1 VLILKIKQAATALK
15 DGRLDEA
22 YELARTEEFR
32 THRDGQE
39 LVGQLVRNLVA
50 RGQNHLSAERLSQAL
65 ADCEKAERLG
75 GNLPETAA
83 LRTAVTD
90 AIANRQQA
98 ERQRAG
104 LVTAARQHIRDG
116 WLSLGEQALA
126 DVSGQSV
133 EALRGE
139 AEARRAKAE
148 QALNRAEQALN
159 RQDWALAI
167 ESLREARQAHASN
180 PRTADLMDR
189 ATALVADQTG
199 KAVTQGRLDA
209 AEAML
214 QYLGSLANPTL
225 QIQELARLLCEC
237 RSAASCLERGQPRQ
251 AAEILHRLSA
261 AHSEAGWLAEACRYA
276 EQAAAGTESLRRG
289 PLGWFTGME
298 LPVGR
303 PTTATEPDRTEILA
317 SPEPANR
324 RAPGGAVPDRFM
336 LQVDTVGSFLVLR
349 QPRLTIGPISSSR
362 RPDLALLA
370 EAGLPVVTIERQDDD
385 YFLSSDSPIRVND
398 MPVQRKLLSDGDR
411 ISLGPRCVVKFT
423 LPSAASTS
431 AVLHLSGCR
440 LPSGDARRVILM
452 DKSVVLGP
460 GALAHIRA
468 DQMVAPAVLHIRD
481 GRLLVRSTTEVK
493 IDGRPIDEQAG
504 IPVGAC
510 ACIGPISL
518 AVATAE
524 AKA

>member
-1 VLILKIKQAATALK
+1 
-15 DGRLDEA
+15 
-22 YELARTEEFR
+22 
-32 THRDGQE
+32 
-39 LVGQLVRNLVA
+39 
-50 RGQNHLSAERLSQAL
+50 
-65 ADCEKAERLG
+65 
-75 GNLPETAA
+75 
-83 LRTAVTD
+83 
-90 AIANRQQA
+90 
-98 ERQRAG
+98 
-104 LVTAARQHIRDG
+104 
-116 WLSLGEQALA
+116 
-126 DVSGQSV
+126 
-133 EALRGE
+133 
-139 AEARRAKAE
+139 
-148 QALNRAEQALN
+148 
-159 RQDWALAI
+159 
-167 ESLREARQAHASN
+167 
-180 PRTADLMDR
+180 
-189 ATALVADQTG
+189 
-199 KAVTQGRLDA
+199 LDA

-214 QYLGSLANPTL
+214 EHLGSLTNPTL
-225 QIQELARLLCEC
+225 QIQGLARLLCEC

-261 AHSEAGWLAEACRYA
+261 AHSEAGWLAEACRHA

-289 PLGWFTGME
+289 PLGWFTGMV
-298 LPVGR
+298 LPVGQ
-303 PTTATEPDRTEILA
+303 PTTAAEPDRTEILA

-468 DQMVAPAVLHIRD
+468 DQMAAPAVLHIRD
-481 GRLLVRSTTEVK
+481 GRLLVRSATEVK
-493 IDGRPIDEQAG
+493 IDGRAIDEQVG

-518 AVATAE
+518 AVAAAE
-524 AKA
+524 GRA